1 MNAIFGQ
8 EQIPS
13 VILSF
18 HFDYFRRG
26 VRTRLKENERAGGLD
41 RNTVR
46 LTPSV
51 AVHSAGRMP
60 DEFLKGVLDRLRQK
74 EWKATLNK
82 PLWK

>member
-1 MNAIFGQ
+1 VNAIFGQ

-41 RNTVR
+41 RNTVDTER
-46 LTPSV
+46 CST
-51 AVHSAGRMP
+51 
-60 DEFLKGVLDRLRQK
+60 
-74 EWKATLNK
+74 
-82 PLWK
+82 